1 MENQTQTQ
9 TPNLSTLIDAD
20 RVLLPLVNPIV
31 QAVTGWP
38 RSLMSEFQD
47 RIDAVWADFRERD
60 AQISMFLEPLNGFK
74 ISIDAHTEAP
84 GYVRLWIDAVQ
95 PNNDAPSAD

>member
-1 MENQTQTQ
+1 METQTQ

-38 RSLMSEFQD
+38 RSLMQEFQSRMD
-47 RIDAVWADFRERD
+47 SAWSES
-60 AQISMFLEPLNGFK
+60 QITMVSEPFHGFK
-74 ISIDAHTEAP
+74 ITVVTLADQP
-84 GYVRLWIDAVQ
+84 GYAWLQIGVVQ
-95 PNNDAPSAD
+95 PENEIAPNQVD